1 MIITL
6 LLLQLLLVWSIFLMD
21 IRQSCYSYVLIPL
34 PSNCFPRG
42 MGFVVF
48 LQRKGQTIEQQMKK
62 RNPRHFNSKFVI
74 EKAYTAPM
82 WLLGLLAY

>member
-1 MIITL
+1 M
-6 LLLQLLLVWSIFLMD
+6 
-21 IRQSCYSYVLIPL
+21 C
-34 PSNCFPRG
+34 
-42 MGFVVF
+42 FVVF

-74 EKAYTAPM
+74 DKAYTAPM